1 VKFGYPGLTRIAQ
14 LGFTVEAA
22 DYSIENLKVDSK
34 FVDPGKKAL
43 ARIRREQKELKA
55 IYQKITRKKYWN
67 GPFVLPVNSA
77 TTSPYGGKRMYN
89 GELRSFHSGLDLK
102 AAVGVPITAPAPGVV
117 VLAKDLYFTGG
128 TVVLDHGYG
137 VFTIYAHLSKVGVK
151 VGKKV
156 EQREILGLAGATG
169 RVSGPHLHWTT
180 QVSGVKVN
188 PTEFVRVVQ

>member
-1 VKFGYPGLTRIAQ
+1 
-14 LGFTVEAA
+14 
-22 DYSIENLKVDSK
+22 
-34 FVDPGKKAL
+34 
-43 ARIRREQKELKA
+43 
-55 IYQKITRKKYWN
+55 
-67 GPFVLPVNSA
+67 
-77 TTSPYGGKRMYN
+77 
-89 GELRSFHSGLDLK
+89 LDLK